1 MAVTKLWA
9 IKARTDG
16 KISSVRRTVA
26 SVTKYAENPEKTDG
40 ISANTSNSND
50 GEGISFFADEEKGTD
65 ATIDSVLSYVERDN
79 ATHEKKYVSTINCT
93 EMYSIEE
100 MMITKERFHERGNRV
115 LWHGYQSFMPGE
127 VTPDTAHKIG
137 VRMAEELWGD
147 RYQVVVTTHLDK
159 EHIHNHIVINSVSFL
174 DGKKFNWDKEFPR
187 MQAKSDELCRE
198 NGLSV
203 PEKDEL
209 SGHYHRGAVRAKST
223 ERYTLEEIT
232 REDIDCCIV
241 CSSSYDGFLDMMKD
255 KGYWIN
261 TEGKYVR
268 VYPPGHDKAIRIDR
282 RWGENYTIEGIKNR
296 IEKTSS
302 ADGDDIISEEDGSFI
317 NDKEIPS
324 DGNVRF
330 YGKNFTNDRT
340 TDEYL
345 KMISKD
351 VNKGMDIFKMTI
363 PYHILKYILTGY
375 NIHIPGKYIGRSL
388 TGLMVGFAMYHM
400 AVGVFRQTP
409 RQVSRTHFLLRED
422 LTKMDRYVEETKFL
436 LENDIK
442 TEEDLELVAAGK
454 KAVQRKLRTERLR
467 LRNHMKKAGDVEKV
481 EIKNRIKEINKALE
495 TERKEVFYCDDIK
508 NRMREIVR
516 KRKLI
521 HEKKSR
527 IENVSEDGISI
538 GVFV

>member
-9 IKARTDG
+9 IKSRTDG
-16 KISSVRRTVA
+16 KKSSVRKAVA
-26 SVTKYAENPEKTDG
+26 SVTMYAENPEKTDEKV
-40 ISANTSNSND
+40 ANVSNTDDSRQS
-50 GEGISFFADEEKGTD
+50 ISFFTDEENGMD

-93 EMYSIEE
+93 EKYSIEE
-100 MMITKERFHERGNRV
+100 MVITKERFHERGNRV

-198 NGLSV
+198 KGLSV

-223 ERYTLEEIT
+223 GRYTLEEIT

-255 KGYWIN
+255 KGYRIN

-282 RWGENYTIEGIKNR
+282 RWGENYTIDGIKNR

-302 ADGDDIISEEDGSFI
+302 ADRDDIISEENGSFI
-317 NDKEIPS
+317 NDREIPN

-340 TDEYL
+340 ADDYL

-375 NIHIPGKYIGRSL
+375 NIHIPGKYIGTSL
-388 TGLMVGFAMYHM
+388 TGLMVGFAMYHIS
-400 AVGVFRQTP
+400 AGFFKQTP
-409 RQVSRTHFLLRED
+409 KQVARTHFLMRED
-422 LTKMDRYVEETKFL
+422 LTKLDRYIEETKFL
-436 LENDIK
+436 IENDIV
-442 TEEDLELVAAGK
+442 TEEDLEVVTAG
-454 KAVQRKLRTERLR
+454 RKLVLKRLCNERVS
-467 LRNHMKKAGDVEKV
+467 LRNRMKKAGPE
-481 EIKNRIKEINKALE
+481 EREAIKTKIRELNRTIEG
-495 TERKEVFYCDDIK
+495 ERKAVFYCDDIK
-508 NRMREIVR
+508 NRIQVIGR
-516 KRKLI
+516 KMDMI
-521 HEKKSR
+521 NG
-527 IENVSEDGISI
+527 IENEHGMLNEADSYYS
-538 GVFV
+538 